1 MPDTS
6 QASRLSGISERLGE
20 FAGNSAFLVV
30 VAILGLTSWI
40 VLIAGLVMLFS
51 LYVGI
56 AAALLIVALLV
67 AVGALT
73 IILVLR
79 SRLRR
84 QRLRAQAR
92 QSTGHKT
99 LEAAVLATLPDLV
112 EDRPGTLLVASG
124 LAIGAMIVAS
134 LKRGKE
140 T

>member
-6 QASRLSGISERLGE
+6 QAGRLSGISERLGE
-20 FAGNSAFLVV
+20 FVDNSAFLVV

-51 LYVGI
+51 PYVGI
-56 AAALLIVALLV
+56 AAALLMVALLV
-67 AVGALT
+67 AVGAIT

-92 QSTGHKT
+92 QTTGHKT
-99 LEAAVLATLPDLV
+99 FEAAVLATLPDLV

-134 LKRGKE
+134 LGRDKE
-140 T
+140 M